1 MNDDTQIR
9 SGKLTY
15 LLWCLEGTVV
25 VKLTTTEGAPPVRV
39 SCPLWRKYRE
49 ELPCDPTFGTVCLD
63 YTLNKKSESFLA
75 MTA

>member
-39 SCPLWRKYRE
+39 SCPL
-49 ELPCDPTFGTVCLD
+49 CVNTG
-63 YTLNKKSESFLA
+63 KSFHATQHSERFA
-75 MTA
+75 WTTP